1 MLAICRYHRNSNGW
15 NDIGYN
21 FLVDRFGT
29 IFEGRE
35 GGVQAAVI
43 GAQAQGWNSHSTGV
57 AVIGTQETEPAT
69 EETIQA
75 LARLLAW
82 KLPFHAIPVTGKVTV
97 PSGGGADNRYP
108 YNTPVT
114 FERISGHRD
123 GDKTSCPGT
132 ALYNQLPRLRQ
143 LVAAKVTPAPAL
155 TLAAAQTELAY
166 PGTAE
171 LSGRLALTDGSA
183 VAGAPVQIQRL
194 GSTGFKTV
202 RTVTTG
208 GDGSWSVSIPTALSR
223 VFRALAPGSDT
234 RQAGRSTQIA
244 VSVIPALT
252 AKLRARRVPLGRSA
266 IVTGTL
272 RPHKPSVS
280 LIVAKQAAAGG
291 AFARV
296 RTVKVRTSGS
306 RFRATMLLRKP
317 GLYRLQIRFAGD
329 ASNGAVRSQELMVRA
344 VRG

>member
-1 MLAICRYHRNSNGW
+1 MA
-15 NDIGYN
+15 
-21 FLVDRFGT
+21 
-29 IFEGRE
+29 
-35 GGVQAAVI
+35 
-43 GAQAQGWNSHSTGV
+43 
-57 AVIGTQETEPAT
+57 
-69 EETIQA
+69 
-75 LARLLAW
+75 
-82 KLPFHAIPVTGKVTV
+82 
-97 PSGGGADNRYP
+97 
-108 YNTPVT
+108 
-114 FERISGHRD
+114 
-123 GDKTSCPGT
+123 
-132 ALYNQLPRLRQ
+132 
-143 LVAAKVTPAPAL
+143 PAPAL

-194 GSTGFKTV
+194 GSTASNTV

-208 GDGSWSVSIPTALSR
+208 GDGSWGNVNIPTALSR

-244 VSVIPALT
+244 VSVIPALN
-252 AKLRARRVPLGRSA
+252 AKLCARRVPLGRSA

-291 AFARV
+291 AFARAC
-296 RTVKVRTSGS
+296 TVQVRTSGS
-306 RFRATMLLRKP
+306 RFRATMLLKKP